1 MKPSP
6 HRLAIVASHV
16 VQYQAP
22 LYRALARDPRFDLT
36 VLFCSRAG
44 AESYKDREL
53 GVDVRW
59 DTPLLEGYR
68 HVFLRNLSQAAPGRP
83 WSAVNPGLVA
93 LLLRE
98 RYDAVV
104 VPGYAVVSYWLAYL
118 GAWLS
123 GTPVF
128 FRGEAV
134 LRPGRP
140 APLRLLKQLLV
151 GFLLRRTAACLS
163 IGTQSRNFYRA
174 FAVPDERVYFSPYAV
189 DHALFDGETERWRAR
204 RDQVRDELG
213 LPRESIVVLF
223 VGKLVPRKRPLDLLE
238 ALHQLDDRFR
248 LLFVGEGPLRAEI
261 DRSERLAPRITL
273 AGFRNQS
280 ELPRFY
286 AAADVFALPSEHE
299 VAPLVLNEAMCA
311 ALPLVLSDAVP
322 SAPDMVEPGVNGAIY
337 RCGDARALA
346 AAILQMAREPQGLA
360 RMGARSREKARGRSL
375 EVVAAALDA
384 ALTRHGRR
392 AARAAL
398 GNHA

>member
-1 MKPSP
+1 MTPST
-6 HRLAIVASHV
+6 HRLAILASHV
-16 VQYQAP
+16 IQYQAP
-22 LYRALARDPRFDLT
+22 LYQALARDARFDLT

-44 AESYKDREL
+44 AESYQDREL

-68 HVFLRNLSQAAPGRP
+68 HVFLRNLSPSAPGRP

-93 LLLRE
+93 HLWRE

-104 VPGYAVVSYWLAYL
+104 VPGYAVASYWLAYL

-123 GTPVF
+123 ATPVF

-140 APLRLLKQLLV
+140 APLRLLKRLLV
-151 GFLLRRTAACLS
+151 GVLLRGTAACLS
-163 IGTQSRNFYRA
+163 IGTQSRAFYRA
-174 FAVPDERVYFSPYAV
+174 FGVPDERIYFAPYAV
-189 DHALFDGETERWRAR
+189 DHALFEGESERWRVR
-204 RDQVRDELG
+204 RDELRRELG
-213 LPRESIVVLF
+213 LPPGAVVVLF

-238 ALHQLDDRFR
+238 ALTRLDERFR
-248 LLFVGEGPLRAEI
+248 LVFVGEGPLRAEI
-261 DRSERLAPRITL
+261 ERRGRPTTRVTL

-311 ALPLVLSDAVP
+311 ALPLVVSDAVP
-322 SAPDMVEPGVNGAIY
+322 SAPDMVEPGTNGAIY
-337 RCGDARALA
+337 RCGDTEALA
-346 AAILQMAREPQGLA
+346 SALSYMARRPEELAAMGL
-360 RMGARSREKARGRSL
+360 RSREKARGRGL
-375 EVVAAALDA
+375 DVVASSLDA
-384 ALTRHGRR
+384 ALARHGRR
-392 AARAAL
+392 RGRALPVSAA
-398 GNHA
+398 